1 MEFKVAFD
9 KKCNRIVSEGIHVRM
24 KKIKVEFNSLINE
37 LDIERGLILRS
48 MELTML
54 PAVF

>member
-1 MEFKVAFD
+1 MFD
-9 KKCNRIVSEGIHVRM
+9 KKCNRIVSERIHVRM

-37 LDIERGLILRS
+37 LDIERGLILRN